1 MAVAVME
8 LVQVYLVHFFTN
20 VAFKAENKL
29 CLLSGREAQL
39 YYAMK
44 LKKNQSHRKMQ
55 LGQWREPGPV

>member
-29 CLLSGREAQL
+29 CLLSG
-39 YYAMK
+39 
-44 LKKNQSHRKMQ
+44 
-55 LGQWREPGPV
+55 